1 MPTIFNRVFIN
12 ANGIY
17 YLLKFQDVGK
27 NNETIN
33 KIIVK
38 YIQFDEKGITGFDD
52 FKVENNNEDK

>member
-17 YLLKFQDVGK
+17 YLLKFQNVGY

>member
-17 YLLKFQDVGK
+17 YLQKFQDVGIY
-27 NNETIN
+27 NETIN

>member
-17 YLLKFQDVGK
+17 YLQKFQDVGQ